1 MTAHGTDHFLDVKE
15 FATKIQEELIQSTLR
30 KAFVTKSQAKSEEL
44 SVFQFIPGGRLAFVI
59 QNFLKKADIL
69 LLISTVFDF
78 MSGCGFGRI
87 PYGIY
92 NSLRHFGSMLFIP
105 LMATVSII
113 FGLKDFIDIGNWSI
127 WFQAEAHWFQ
137 ALIMSVFMIK
147 DFLFH
152 TPIHTPI
159 SYDSSVQC
167 ISETCI
173 ECQLPFSQPLL
184 SSTKICICVC
194 QNCLRKSDDCTK
206 CQSSPCTGRYTIAL

>member
-1 MTAHGTDHFLDVKE
+1 MTAHGTDHFLGVKE
-15 FATKIQEELIQSTLR
+15 FATKIQEELIQSTSEGSSLFRIVLR
-30 KAFVTKSQAKSEEL
+30 KAFVTKSVLQSIP
-44 SVFQFIPGGRLAFVI
+44 IPGGRLAFVSH
-59 QNFLKKADIL
+59 NFLKKADIL
-69 LLISTVFDF
+69 LLISTVFDCIF
-78 MSGCGFGRI
+78 GCGSGRI

-92 NSLRHFGSMLFIP
+92 NRLRHFGSMLFIP

-113 FGLKDFIDIGNWSI
+113 FGLKDFIDVSI
-127 WFQAEAHWFQ
+127 LGLWFQ
-137 ALIMSVFMIK
+137 ALITSVFIIK

-152 TPIHTPI
+152 TPTPI

-206 CQSSPCTGRYTIAL
+206 CQSSPYTGR